1 MEPLNKSERVKT
13 FFIFLVFFLMTV
25 GLILLSV
32 FIDFKIPTKEIEVLK
47 AENSKLNKE
56 LEFQKKFS
64 KKVNEVKLLLDT
76 INQANSNALY
86 LEQVASSKLAAMKES
101 IPPADSLREKA
112 MYDYVIQILLS
123 LQENKRNL
131 REYKESKTLVAEYRQ
146 DMEKYQEA
154 LDQAKRD
161 LDICRQL
168 SSIKE

>member
-13 FFIFLVFFLMTV
+13 FFIFLVFFLLTV
-25 GLILLSV
+25 GLILV
-32 FIDFKIPTKEIEVLK
+32 AAFIDVKVPAKEIEVLK
-47 AENSKLNKE
+47 AENSKLSRE
-56 LEFQKKFS
+56 LEFQKRFS
-64 KKVNEVKLLLDT
+64 KKIYEVKSLLDT

-131 REYKESKTLVAEYRQ
+131 RDSRESKTLVSEYRQ
-146 DMEKYQEA
+146 D
-154 LDQAKRD
+154 
-161 LDICRQL
+161 
-168 SSIKE
+168 